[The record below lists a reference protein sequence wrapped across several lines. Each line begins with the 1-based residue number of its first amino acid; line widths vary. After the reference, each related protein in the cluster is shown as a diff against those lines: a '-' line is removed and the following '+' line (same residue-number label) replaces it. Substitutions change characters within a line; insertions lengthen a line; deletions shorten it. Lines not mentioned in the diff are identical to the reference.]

1 MELRASRLAQVFV
14 QGDNY
19 QLVLDDNK
27 LNLLSK
33 FKTDV
38 LLFEHWNGSVTVQRG
53 LLWGSLVFHDH
64 HNQPKW
70 RVFGLPWWKCK
81 HTAEHLSQCHL
92 EWKNNC
98 IKRLEALLPDLEQ
111 KIDQLLR
118 ANQYIKHSMVTQL
131 AQDLQQSFHQAEMS
145 DSLARSLMPN
155 RVEPILGWI
164 TQANEWASQFNQ
176 QWIAA
181 EQLRWQ
187 EWFSSCESNPL
198 NLSQQQ
204 AVLMNDDHNLLLAG
218 AGSGK
223 TSVLMARVGYL
234 IKSGKAQA
242 TEIVLLAYGRKA
254 AQEMSQRLIEKLGET
269 LGNQVKVTTFHQF
282 ALEVISEVEYRSPV
296 ISPLATDKAE
306 KSLWLTEQLT
316 EQWQSE
322 VVVKRWQKH
331 HQQWPLAKLKTDEVL
346 LDQSENPLLQ
356 TWIFQQIDALNSQQ
370 RPSKK
375 ETAEQIE
382 HHDEFTKL
390 KSELNLIWPLYKAYL
405 KTLKQSKAH
414 DFNSMINKATD
425 YLNRGKYMAS
435 YHYVMVDEYQDI
447 SPQRLQLL
455 ESLCQCSHA
464 SLFAVGDDW
473 QAIYRFTGADVNLT
487 TGFKQR
493 FGSSQ
498 VRFLDT
504 TYRFNSQIGAVANR
518 FIQQNPAQIKKH
530 LNSSKQQKQKAVT
543 VIHHDALTETLNALH
558 DTCKKGDSL
567 MLIGRNHYHQPEEL
581 MNWANDFPNLS
592 FEFST
597 CHASKGREADYVII
611 VNLDKGQFP
620 TFTRQVSLKE
630 ALLTSED
637 SFVDAEERRLFY
649 VAMTRA
655 KKRVWLTVAKEP
667 SPFINELK
675 EGEYPIIYKV
685 KKQ

>member
-27 LNLLSK
+27 LNLVSK
-33 FKTDV
+33 FKTDE

-81 HTAEHLSQCHL
+81 HTAEQLSQCHL

-111 KIDQLLR
+111 KIDQLLS

-176 QWIAA
+176 QWVAA

-187 EWFSSCESNPL
+187 EWFSSCESSPL

-242 TEIVLLAYGRKA
+242 SEIVLLAYGRQA
-254 AQEMSQRLIEKLGET
+254 AQEMSQRLITKLGEA
-269 LGNQVKVTTFHQF
+269 LGKKVKVTTFHQF
-282 ALEVISEVEYRSPV
+282 ALEVIREVEYHSPV
-296 ISPLATDKAE
+296 ISPLATDKEA
-306 KSLWLTEQLT
+306 KSIWLTEQLS
-316 EQWQSE
+316 EQWQNE
-322 VVVKRWQKH
+322 TAIKRWQKH
-331 HQQWPLAKLKTDEVL
+331 HQQWPFAKLNADEVL
-346 LDQSENPLLQ
+346 LEQSANPLLHG
-356 TWIFQQIDALNSQQ
+356 WVFQQIEALNNQQ
-370 RPSKK
+370 ASSKK
-375 ETAEQIE
+375 ETVSTLEQHGE
-382 HHDEFTKL
+382 LVKL

-405 KTLKQSKAH
+405 KALKQNRAF
-414 DFNSMINKATD
+414 DFTSMINKAID
-425 YLNRGKYMAS
+425 YLDQGKYTAN
-435 YHYVMVDEYQDI
+435 YRYVMVDEYQDI

-455 ESLCQCSHA
+455 ESLCQVTSA

-487 TGFKQR
+487 TGFEQR
-493 FGSSQ
+493 FGACT
-498 VRFLDT
+498 VNFLDT

-518 FIQQNPAQIKKH
+518 FIQQNPAQIKKS
-530 LNSSKQQKQKAVT
+530 LNSIKQQKQKAVT
-543 VIHHDALTETLNALH
+543 VIHHAALAETLKTLH
-558 DTCKKGDSL
+558 EKCKKGESVL
-567 MLIGRNHYHQPEEL
+567 LIGRNHYHRPEEL
-581 MNWANDFPNLS
+581 LNWCSELPNLS
-592 FEFST
+592 LEFST
-597 CHASKGREADYVII
+597 CHASKGREADYVVI

-630 ALLTSED
+630 ALLASED
-637 SFVDAEERRLFY
+637 TFADAEERRLFY

-655 KKRVWLTVAKEP
+655 KKRVWLTTVKEP

-675 EGEYPIIYKV
+675 EEGYPIIYKL